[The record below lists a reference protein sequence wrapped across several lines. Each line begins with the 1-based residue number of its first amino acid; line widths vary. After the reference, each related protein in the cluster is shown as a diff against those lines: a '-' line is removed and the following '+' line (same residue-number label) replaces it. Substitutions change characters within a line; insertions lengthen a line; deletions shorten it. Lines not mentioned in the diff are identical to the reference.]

1 MPFRHLAM
9 CNSAAIL
16 IGEAPSNQM
25 TAGISIHPLA
35 TLERLT
41 GHLFVDLIQRDQT
54 WRGVVMP
61 A

>member
-1 MPFRHLAM
+1 MPFRHLAT

-16 IGEAPSNQM
+16 VGEASSNEM
-25 TAGISIHPLA
+25 TTGISIHPPA
-35 TLERLT
+35 TLGRLS